1 MFPSIP
7 ENTIRTARASYGRG
21 NIYLRLGDQINGLIT
36 KIDADLLTIQ
46 FDGYMGTLLAALT
59 LIQYVEGLT
68 DNELSGALHGRV
80 DLRYALHLPTPGPRL
95 DPSLLCG
102 FRQRVLKNDRAR
114 SVLEQTFKVL
124 YPEVRADELNTD
136 PCICLVIQTICTN
149 TIRAAV
155 VESMFHAIEALSA
168 NHFTWLRKVALPH
181 WYERYSHSLLMLD
194 SGLSI
199 RQKEFTME
207 DVRIDIEYLIQAADQ
222 SKSPMINEVPEIKKL
237 RCIWDQLIN
246 EKPEDQCAYCFS
258 NSFERRLMFSPTNT
272 NSAQGR

>member
-7 ENTIRTARASYGRG
+7 ENTIRSARASFGKG
-21 NIYLRLGDQINGLIT
+21 NIYLRLGDQLNRLISE
-36 KIDADLLTIQ
+36 IDSDLLAIQ
-46 FDGYMGTLLAALT
+46 FDGYTGTLLAGLT

-68 DNELSGALHGRV
+68 DAELSAALHGRV

-114 SVLEQTFKVL
+114 LLFEQTFKVL

-136 PCICLVIQTICTN
+136 PFIGLVIQTICTN

-199 RQKEFTME
+199 RQKEFTLE
-207 DVRIDIEYLIQAADQ
+207 DVRVDIQYLIEAADQ
-222 SKSPMINEVPEIKKL
+222 SKSPMINDVPEVKNL
-237 RCIWDQLIN
+237 RRIWEQLIN

-258 NSFERRLMFSPTNT
+258 NSFERRLTFRSTNK
-272 NSAQGR
+272 NSTQAG